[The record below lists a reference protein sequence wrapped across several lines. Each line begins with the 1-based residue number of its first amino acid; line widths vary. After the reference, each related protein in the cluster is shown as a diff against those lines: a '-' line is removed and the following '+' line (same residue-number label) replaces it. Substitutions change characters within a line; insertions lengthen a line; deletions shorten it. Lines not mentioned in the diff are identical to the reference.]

1 VSGHA
6 RPRFNDEQL
15 GDHESHYF
23 VVKGTHL
30 ARKRKSSRRP
40 TPWNKGKRVGRKLPL
55 NLQHIRS
62 IRSRLVAAG
71 QVRELALFNLAI
83 DSSLSASDLVQL
95 RVGDIARGRRILAKV
110 SITTSASG
118 RSISFVIS
126 PETRNAVGAWIERQD
141 LRAGQYLFPTR
152 LHASPYLSVRQYGRL
167 VETWVS
173 SIGLNPRD
181 YGTQSLRRTKPVL
194 IYRKTQDLAAV
205 QTLLGHSRLRS
216 TARFFDIPWE
226 GMPKHATKR

>member
-1 VSGHA
+1 
-6 RPRFNDEQL
+6 
-15 GDHESHYF
+15 

-40 TPWNKGKRVGRKLPL
+40 TPWNKGKQVGRKSPL

-62 IRSRLVAAG
+62 IRSRLNAAK

-95 RVGDIARGRRILAKV
+95 RVGDISRGRRILAKV
-110 SITTSASG
+110 SITTSSSG
-118 RSISFVIS
+118 RPISFAIS
-126 PETRNAVGAWIERQD
+126 PETRNAVAAWIEHQE
-141 LRAGQYLFPTR
+141 LKAGEYLFPTR

-167 VETWVS
+167 VEAWVS
-173 SIGLNPRD
+173 SIGLDPRN

-194 IYRKTQDLAAV
+194 LYRKTKDLAAV

-226 GMPKHATKR
+226 GMPKRSKKH